1 MVETAIF
8 ILYSRLENSSRSQ
21 VMWSVD
27 CPRGQGMVDLAAELV
42 RNASIEY
49 ASAYHDGKVWLF
61 DFGFVELYTNFEL
74 VGKLGDCVLREGNYS
89 RF

>member
-1 MVETAIF
+1 M
-8 ILYSRLENSSRSQ
+8 
-21 VMWSVD
+21 
-27 CPRGQGMVDLAAELV
+27 

-74 VGKLGDCVLREGNYS
+74 VGKLGDFGDCVLREGNY
-89 RF
+89 FAFLGA